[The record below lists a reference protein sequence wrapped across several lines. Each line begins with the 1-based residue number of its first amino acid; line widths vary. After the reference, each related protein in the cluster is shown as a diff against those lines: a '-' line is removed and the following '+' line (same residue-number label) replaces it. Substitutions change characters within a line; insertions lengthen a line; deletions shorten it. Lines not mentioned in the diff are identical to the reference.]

1 MRDFKPTLPYNV
13 AAKLL
18 IPTETYVKGVPKKVY
33 PVDGLDLFVSFKTFG
48 GTETNSN
55 GTTVVENTAV
65 VQTWYRPDITAS
77 ARLVVDGLPYE
88 ILGTPENINM
98 SNQYL
103 QFKVRAVK
111 GGA

>member
-1 MRDFKPTLPYNV
+1 MKQFIPDLPYSV
-13 AAKLL
+13 FAELL
-18 IPTETYVKGVPKKVY
+18 NPQEKAEKGSVKKSYIKIDDIY
-33 PVDGLDLFVSFKTFG
+33 ISFRTFG
-48 GTETNSN
+48 GTETVKNDIL
-55 GTTVVENTAV
+55 VVENTAT
-65 VQTWYRPDITAS
+65 VQTWYRPDIKAGS
-77 ARLVVDGLPYE
+77 RLKIGGLEYD

>member
-1 MRDFKPTLPYNV
+1 MKQFIPDLPYSV
-13 AAKLL
+13 FAELL
-18 IPTETYVKGVPKKVY
+18 NPQEKTEKGSVKKSYIKIDDIY
-33 PVDGLDLFVSFKTFG
+33 ISFRTFG
-48 GTETNSN
+48 GTETVKNDIL
-55 GTTVVENTAV
+55 VVENTAT
-65 VQTWYRPDITAS
+65 VQTWYRPDIKAGS
-77 ARLVVDGLPYE
+77 RLKIGGLEYD

>member
-1 MRDFKPTLPYNV
+1 MKQFTPDLPYSVPAELLNPKEKTEKGCV
-13 AAKLL
+13 KKLY
-18 IPTETYVKGVPKKVY
+18 IKIDDIYI
-33 PVDGLDLFVSFKTFG
+33 SFRTFG
-48 GTETNSN
+48 GTETVKNDIL
-55 GTTVVENTAV
+55 VVENTAT
-65 VQTWYRPDITAS
+65 VQTWYRPDITS
-77 ARLVVDGLPYE
+77 GSRLKIGGLEYD